1 MSLVVNTNLSAI
13 STQREISLSRAELET
28 AMERLSSGRKIN
40 SASDDSAGFAIAERM
55 TAQIRGVD
63 MAVKNVSDTLSYL
76 RVIDDALASSLDI
89 MQRINELT
97 LQAANDTLSD
107 ADRTYIQKRSAPLFR
122 K

>member
-1 MSLVVNTNLSAI
+1 MSLVVNTNIRAL
-13 STQREISLSRAELET
+13 STQRAISLSREELET

-63 MAVKNVSDTLSYL
+63 MAVKNVNDTLSYL
-76 RVIDDALASSLDI
+76 RVIDDALGSSLDI

-97 LQAANDTLSD
+97 LQATNDTLSD
-107 ADRTYIQKRSAPLFR
+107 TDRTYIQKEIGALV
-122 K
+122 